1 MIKWFNYKGTISG
14 KTYFFRT
21 IITGLPAGT
30 LIVFLDDKYYAA
42 LAVES
47 LALLLIMS
55 LRYKRVN
62 AVFNQNLNLGK
73 KLFFTSLIF
82 DIALIIYSIIDIE
95 SYINDSFTTLD
106 LVLGIPLFIF
116 ILYITFK
123 NSKIKRQ
130 DHKG

>member
-21 IITGLPAGT
+21 IITAMPAGA

-82 DIALIIYSIIDIE
+82 DIALIINSIIDIE
-95 SYINDSFTTLD
+95 SYINDSFTTLN
-106 LVLGIPLFIF
+106 LVVVIPLFIF